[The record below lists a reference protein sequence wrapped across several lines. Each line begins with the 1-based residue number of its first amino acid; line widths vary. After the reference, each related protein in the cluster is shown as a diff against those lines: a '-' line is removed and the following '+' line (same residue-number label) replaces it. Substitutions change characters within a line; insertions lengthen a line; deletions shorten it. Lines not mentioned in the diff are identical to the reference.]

1 MKDGLSPN
9 LAADGRYRKARI
21 YRIRRLFD
29 SRAST
34 KFRSGRREDVS
45 FFDACCFWRIT
56 AGSNAKELRSS
67 FADIKTI
74 LAEAVRIKHGSGKFT
89 AGAVRTL
96 REIHAFLQ
104 ERFKPEIDYIKGRK
118 K

>member
-1 MKDGLSPN
+1 MKDDLSPD
-9 LAADGRYRKARI
+9 LAADGRYRTARI

-34 KFRSGRREDVS
+34 KFRSGRREEVS

-56 AGSNAKELRSS
+56 AAGNAKELRSR
-67 FADIKTI
+67 FADITTI
-74 LAEAVRIKHGSGKFT
+74 LAEADRVKHGSGKVA

-104 ERFKPEIDYIKGRK
+104 GRFASEINYINRRK